1 MRLVHRVRRAASL
14 VLTGGSALVLAIAVL
29 SGQTVAIQAAEPQS
43 VQFNRDIRPILAENC
58 FQCHG
63 PDPSHRKS
71 GLRLD
76 LREAALKPADSGEL
90 AIVPNQP
97 QASSLVK
104 RIESDDPGE
113 RMPPADSKKQLSAA
127 QKELLK
133 RWIAAG
139 APFELHWSFVQ
150 PQRPELPKVEQSSW
164 PRNAIDWFVLARL
177 EKEGLAPAPEAD
189 NVTLFRRLSLDLTGL
204 PPQPADVDAF
214 VREMAEAAGKTDVD
228 ATYAR
233 WVEKLLSSPHF
244 GERMAVD
251 WLDAARFAD
260 SNGYQV
266 DRDRENYAWRDW
278 VIRAFND
285 NQPFDQFT
293 IEQIAGDLLPQATL
307 DQKIATGFHRN
318 HMLNEEGGI
327 IGEEFLAEYCADRVE
342 TTATVWLAQT
352 LGCARCH
359 DHKYDPFTQRDFY
372 GLFAFFHNVNEAG
385 VGNYGANI
393 RRNAPPMIKLPAP
406 ELEAQIAALNTELAA
421 EKQRATEIETSLAP
435 GQPAW
440 EQSVRE
446 TPVTWI
452 AAAIGNARIGE
463 RALSVESE
471 RNAVKVPAGE
481 PQEQVIVV
489 EAQLSVPRA
498 TALRLEFSA
507 TALPDAEKKPLALQ
521 LGQLRVF
528 RAAETQATPLNLRA
542 GEVDGSLPAAE
553 VGKAVDAD
561 ANTRAAIAGMEPTVA
576 VVELDQPIAGEDPAK
591 LRIELSVSAKE
602 AAPAWELRV
611 LVAGA
616 EPELLVPTAVLAIVR
631 KQADQRTPPEQ
642 KQLTDF
648 RSGKHAGHRAATAKS
663 AALAKQIDERDLQI
677 PTALVMQE
685 LPQPRKTHILMR
697 GAYDKKGEE
706 VAAATPGVLPPLP
719 ADLPRNR
726 LGLARWLVDPRNPL
740 TARVTVNRFWQSLFG
755 TGLVR
760 TSEDFGIRGEPP
772 SHPELLDWLAVEFA
786 QGAAAPASAES
797 KSGATPPGPP
807 LLRGGDATGAWDVKR
822 LLRLIVTS
830 STYRQ
835 SSRAPLALRQRD
847 PENRLLARGPRFR
860 LQAEF
865 LRDQALAASGLLVR
879 KVGGPSVKPYHP
891 PGLYEQVVAGSSAG
905 TYVAG
910 AGDDLHRRSLYTY
923 WKRSVPNPAM
933 LIFDVPFRESC
944 TVRRSRTNTP
954 LQSLNLLNDP
964 TYVEAARFLAE
975 RMLRDGGDLPAS
987 RITHGFR
994 LLLARSPRTDELNI
1008 LTAAYH
1014 RALRDFQADPAS
1026 AAALLTVGAV
1036 PADSKLD
1043 QVQLAALTT
1052 VASII
1057 LNLDETLTKE

>member
-1 MRLVHRVRRAASL
+1 MSVRNWVRRSSRT
-14 VLTGGSALVLAIAVL
+14 VPRGGLEFLLAITTLAGL
-29 SGQTVAIQAAEPQS
+29 SLPVRAADPRP

-58 FQCHG
+58 FLCHG
-63 PDPSHRKS
+63 PDASHRKS

-76 LREAALKPADSGEL
+76 ARDAALKPADSGES

-97 QASSLVK
+97 GASALVT
-104 RIESDDPGE
+104 RIDAEDPSE
-113 RMPPADSKKQLSAA
+113 RMPPADSKKQLSPA

-133 RWIAAG
+133 RWIAEG
-139 APFELHWSFVQ
+139 AAYELHWSFV
-150 PQRPELPKVEQSSW
+150 PPLRAELPAVQNGSW
-164 PRNAIDWFVLARL
+164 PRNPIDWFVLARL
-177 EKEGLAPAPEAD
+177 EKQGLAPAPAAD

-204 PPQPADVDAF
+204 PPQPADVDGF
-214 VREMAEAAGKTDVD
+214 VREMAEAGNPGSEQ
-228 ATYAR
+228 TYLR
-233 WVEKLLSSPHF
+233 WVDKLLSSPHY

-278 VIRAFND
+278 VIKAFND
-285 NQPFDQFT
+285 NKPFDQFT
-293 IEQIAGDLLPQATL
+293 IEQLAGDLLPDATL

-352 LGCARCH
+352 FGCARCH
-359 DHKYDPFTQRDFY
+359 DHKYDPFTQREFY

-406 ELEAQIAALNTELAA
+406 EIEAQIAALNIELTAEKARAA
-421 EKQRATEIETSLAP
+421 EFEASLPP

-446 TPVTWI
+446 KPVTWN
-452 AAAIGNARIGE
+452 AANIGSARIGE
-463 RALSVESE
+463 RMLSIEPLSTDPG
-471 RNAVKVPAGE
+471 RNAVKVPAAE
-481 PQEQVIVV
+481 PQEQLIVV
-489 EAQLSVPRA
+489 EAQLPAPRA

-507 TALPDAEKKPLALQ
+507 AIAANVEKKPLALQ

-528 RAAETQATPLNLRA
+528 RAGDAKISPVNVRSAEL
-542 GEVDGSLPAAE
+542 EGSLATLE
-553 VGKAVDAD
+553 ISKALDAD
-561 ANTRAAIAGMEPTVA
+561 GNTRAAITGIETAIA
-576 VVELDQPIAGEDPAK
+576 VVEFDPPLAGEEIAR
-591 LRIELSVSAKE
+591 LRIELSVSSKD
-602 AAPAWELRV
+602 AAPAWDLRV
-611 LVAGA
+611 LSTEAA
-616 EPELLVPTAVLAIVR
+616 PDLLVPPAIATIVR
-631 KQADQRTPPEQ
+631 KEAGQRTPPEQ

-648 RSGKHAGHRAATAKS
+648 RLGKHAGHRAATAKI
-663 AALAKQIDERDLQI
+663 AALTKQIDERDLQI

-685 LPQPRKTHILMR
+685 LPQPRKTHILIR

-706 VAAATPGVLPPLP
+706 VAAATPGVLPPMP
-719 ADLPRNR
+719 DDLPRNR

-772 SHPELLDWLAVEFA
+772 SHPELLDWLAVEFT
-786 QGAAAPASAES
+786 QLT
-797 KSGATPPGPP
+797 TPPLTPT
-807 LLRGGDATGAWDVKR
+807 LCNCKGGNSPCWDVKH

-835 SSRAPLALRQRD
+835 SSRAPLVLRQRD
-847 PENRLLARGPRFR
+847 PDNRLLARGPRFR

-865 LRDQALAASGLLVR
+865 LRDQALAASGLLVP

-891 PGLYEQVVAGSSAG
+891 AGLYEQVVAGSSSG
-905 TYVAG
+905 TYTAG
-910 AGDDLHRRSLYTY
+910 SGDDLHRRSLYTY

-933 LIFDVPFRESC
+933 LLFDVPFRESC

-964 TYVEAARFLAE
+964 TYVEASRFLAE
-975 RMLRDGGDLPAS
+975 RMLRDGGETTAS

-994 LLLARSPRTDELNI
+994 LLLSRPPRADELTI
-1008 LTAAYH
+1008 LTAAYD
-1014 RALRDFQADPAS
+1014 RSAREFQADPAGT
-1026 AAALLTVGAV
+1026 AALLAVGAF
-1036 PADSKLD
+1036 PADAKLAPA
-1043 QVQLAALTT
+1043 QLAALTN
-1052 VASII
+1052 VASI
-1057 LNLDETLTKE
+1057 LMNLDETVTKE

>member
-1 MRLVHRVRRAASL
+1 MPAW
-14 VLTGGSALVLAIAVL
+14 
-29 SGQTVAIQAAEPQS
+29 AAEPQRI
-43 VQFNRDIRPILAENC
+43 QFNRDIRPILAENC

-63 PDPSHRKS
+63 PDPSHRQS

-97 QASSLVK
+97 QDSALVK
-104 RIESDDPGE
+104 RIESDDAGE
-113 RMPPADSKKQLSAA
+113 RMPPTDSKKHLSAA

-133 RWIAAG
+133 RWIAEG
-139 APFELHWSFVQ
+139 AAFELHWSFV
-150 PQRPELPKVEQSSW
+150 PPRRPELPKVEKSSW

-189 NVTLFRRLSLDLTGL
+189 SVTLFRRLSLDLTGL
-204 PPQPADVDAF
+204 PAQPADVDAF
-214 VREMAEAAGKTDVD
+214 VREMAGAADNPGAD

-233 WVEKLLSSPHF
+233 WVDKLLSSPHY

-278 VIRAFND
+278 VIRAFNE
-285 NQPFDQFT
+285 NKPFDQFT
-293 IEQIAGDLLPQATL
+293 IEQIAGDLLEGATL
-307 DQKIATGFHRN
+307 DQRIATGFHRN

-385 VGNYGANI
+385 IGNYGANI
-393 RRNAPPMIKLPAP
+393 RRNAPPMIKLPSP
-406 ELEAQIAALNTELAA
+406 EIEAQIAALNTELAA
-421 EKQRATEIETSLAP
+421 EKQRATEIETNLAS

-440 EQSVRE
+440 EQSARE

-452 AAAIGNARIGE
+452 AATIGNARIGE
-463 RALSVESE
+463 RTLSIEPE
-471 RNAVKVPAGE
+471 RNTVKVPAAE
-481 PQEQVIVV
+481 PQEQLIVV
-489 EAQLSVPRA
+489 EGQLPSARV
-498 TALRLEFSA
+498 TALRFEFSA
-507 TALPDAEKKPLALQ
+507 TAVPDAEKKPLVLQ
-521 LGQLRVF
+521 LGHVRVL
-528 RAAETQATPLNLRA
+528 RAADTQAIPINLRA
-542 GEVDGSLPAAE
+542 SEIEGSLPAGE
-553 VGKAVDAD
+553 VGKAFDAD
-561 ANTRAAIAGMEPTVA
+561 ANTRAAIAGMETAVA
-576 VVELDQPIAGEDPAK
+576 VVECDQTIAGEEPAK
-591 LRIELSVSAKE
+591 VRFELSVSSKE
-602 AAPAWELRV
+602 TAPAWDLRV
-611 LVAGA
+611 LAADA
-616 EPELLVPTAVLAIVR
+616 EPDLLVPAAVLPILR

-642 KQLTDF
+642 KQLIAF
-648 RSGKHAGHRAATAKS
+648 RLGKHAGHRAATAKI
-663 AALAKQIDERDLQI
+663 AAVAKQVDERDLQI

-685 LPQPRKTHILMR
+685 LPQPRKTYILMR

-706 VAAATPGVLPPLP
+706 VVAATPGVLPGLP

-740 TARVTVNRFWQSLFG
+740 PARVTVNRFWQSLFG

-772 SHPELLDWLAVEFA
+772 SHPELLDWLAGEFI
-786 QGAAAPASAES
+786 S
-797 KSGATPPGPP
+797 
-807 LLRGGDATGAWDVKR
+807 TGWDVKS
-822 LLRLIVTS
+822 LLRVIVTS
-830 STYRQ
+830 ATYRQ

-847 PENRLLARGPRFR
+847 PENRLLARGSRFR

-865 LRDQALAASGLLVR
+865 LRDQALAASGLLVQ

-891 PGLYEQVVAGSSAG
+891 PGLYEQVVAGSSSG
-905 TYVAG
+905 TYVVG

-964 TYVEAARFLAE
+964 TYVEAARVLAE
-975 RMLRDGGDLPAS
+975 RMLRDGGDVTAS

-994 LLLARSPRTDELNI
+994 LLLARAPRASEIGT
-1008 LTAAYH
+1008 
-1014 RALRDFQADPAS
+1014 RSGDP
-1026 AAALLTVGAV
+1026 
-1036 PADSKLD
+1036 
-1043 QVQLAALTT
+1043 
-1052 VASII
+1052 
-1057 LNLDETLTKE
+1057 